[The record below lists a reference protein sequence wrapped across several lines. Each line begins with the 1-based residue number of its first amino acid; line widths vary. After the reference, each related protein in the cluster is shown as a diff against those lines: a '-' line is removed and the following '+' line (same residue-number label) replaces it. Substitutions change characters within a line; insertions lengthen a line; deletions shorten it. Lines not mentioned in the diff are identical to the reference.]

1 MFDMLIKLKDKT
13 IFEKEIKEVYT
24 ECEVNKMKLLCIM
37 DNGFEE
43 LEAVGTIALLRRA
56 GITIDV
62 AAVKGHEVAGR
73 FELTFTNVKALD
85 EVDPESYDGVF
96 LPGGPHYQ
104 KIEQNDQV
112 KGILKSFFEKGKLTA
127 AICAGP
133 TVLGHMGLLKGKKYT
148 CFTSMNEDFG
158 GTYVDQYVVTDGN
171 LITGRSAAAS
181 IDMAF
186 AIIEYVLGQ
195 EECEKVKQSVYY

>member
-1 MFDMLIKLKDKT
+1 MWFAAT
-13 IFEKEIKEVYT
+13 
-24 ECEVNKMKLLCIM
+24 
-37 DNGFEE
+37 
-43 LEAVGTIALLRRA
+43 
-56 GITIDV
+56 
-62 AAVKGHEVAGR
+62 AVKSGTLPKSRTPDTASLPRVQHFKKEGNSMRENLKKARKEAGMTQQQIAER
-73 FELTFTNVKALD
+73 LGISV
-85 EVDPESYDGVF
+85 VY
-96 LPGGPHYQ
+96 YQ